1 VPDRRASSPAFSGRG
16 RNQLVTERTARCA
29 RLVVGPLP
37 FIRTA
42 WPGGTGTARWRGPC
56 SAIASSRGCTR
67 PRGRAAARQMRSATR
82 PGGIG
87 RGLDRWY
94 GAPRGRRTAAGGLRL
109 SCLDDV
115 DGRENHDPE
124 FMQRI
129 GLSRLPIAAFR
140 IVASVGVFVAGR
152 GHGVTET
159 AVWCPRESTGRSL
172 LPAGPL
178 FLICS
183 SLVLAGRVLETCVR
197 CPVKPECLTS
207 ALRTCELHAV

>member
-1 VPDRRASSPAFSGRG
+1 MARRG
-16 RNQLVTERTARCA
+16 
-29 RLVVGPLP
+29 
-37 FIRTA
+37 
-42 WPGGTGTARWRGPC
+42 
-56 SAIASSRGCTR
+56 
-67 PRGRAAARQMRSATR
+67 
-82 PGGIG
+82 
-87 RGLDRWY
+87 
-94 GAPRGRRTAAGGLRL
+94 GRRTAAGGLRL

-115 DGRENHDPE
+115 DGREHHDPE

-129 GLSRLPIAAFR
+129 GLSRLPTAAFR

-152 GHGVTET
+152 GHEVKET

-183 SLVLAGRVLETCVR
+183 FLVLVGRVLETCVR